1 MQLRSIFSSASQR
14 SNVLISENNLSV
26 SEKTYGLL
34 LLNKYLKQLIY
45 LIFSCFWI
53 VCVRLRLF

>member
-1 MQLRSIFSSASQR
+1 MQLKSIFSSASQR
-14 SNVLISENNLSV
+14 RNVLISENNLSV

-53 VCVRLRLF
+53 VCVRLRLY